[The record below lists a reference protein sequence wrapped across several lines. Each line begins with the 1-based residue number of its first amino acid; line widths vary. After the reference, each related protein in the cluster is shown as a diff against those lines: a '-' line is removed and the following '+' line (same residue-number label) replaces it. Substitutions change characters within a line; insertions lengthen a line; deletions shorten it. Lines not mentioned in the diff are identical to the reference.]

1 MNMLKKTLSFI
12 LTALMLII
20 ILPAQ
25 YSLAAENPSI
35 NLGSSSL
42 IDNKYYYS
50 NAVVSGDNIRTILIS
65 FSDNVTSGDKIN
77 LPESTPGGF
86 TVSSSSL
93 GNNYTKRINLD
104 AGIPSS
110 SVQEYI
116 RGIGFSISSKTQSA
130 VVTVTTDSIGYD
142 TFFNIDTK
150 HYYQYIPDTS
160 SSWIEAYEAAK
171 NMTYMGRTG
180 YLATIMNQ
188 NEDEYVNSLSNG
200 KTGWLGGTILTNSG
214 SKVDSVGGTAGSLL
228 YYSSIA
234 TTSVVSTGWYWAC
247 GPEIGTTF
255 YNTNSLYPNATSSNA
270 DIVDNANTSS
280 YFNWA
285 RGTVSYEP
293 NNQTAYRSSTSGDY
307 ETCLTTLKISG
318 NIGEHGT
325 SFSWNDKHYD
335 TAGTGEWDAK
345 GYFVEYGNLPLG
357 DNTGASPTFAS
368 DSGTLHQPSG
378 DIFLTT
384 VTWTGATT
392 YNCGIDLPDAAEMVT
407 ISTDSGYF
415 TVPSLGGALTFLG
428 GTSGSNYINTY
439 SSAIHF
445 DSAVFSFTDAS
456 AAEALLSD
464 IIYSIDNTKPQ
475 TIRATSST
483 VSPNDDDIYFEGHFY
498 RYISGSIDWQ
508 SAVLAAGETQD
519 PYFGGRGYIA
529 TAASQNENS
538 ILLKLTDTG
547 GSGSDHWYDAWM
559 GGLWQR
565 NTGTV
570 SSPNIIRGIDGN
582 EITYS
587 HLSGAT
593 ADQRKNLL
601 LDYTITF
608 SDFNPADTSTYINA
622 KTDTVKYYW
631 IDGPEAG
638 QEIAYNTDG
647 FSPWHFGEPNCG
659 DFVYIGWEGA
669 YWDDLGAYPDDS
681 GDSFDKLD
689 GYIVEFSG
697 FDGGSAAGIVKDAVK
712 TTSVYTATVNTR
724 KDDVLTA
731 ASGTVE
737 LRQSGITVAA
747 AESADTGIYTAVAHN
762 GTYDIYIGG
771 EDTGENIT
779 ISDAA
784 GSKTINYYTVSF
796 NDWDGTVLKTQTVR
810 YGNSA
815 EAPDDPER
823 TGHTFT
829 GWDNTYDEIT
839 NTITI
844 TAQYTINYYTVS
856 FNTNGGSTIENQNV
870 KYGYSATKP
879 ETPVMSGYKFSGWYS
894 DSSLSKT
901 YSFSTKVTED
911 LILYAKWTKKEPVTV
926 IPQTSEPQ
934 SLTLNTTFKFAKG
947 NTWECVTDNFSML
960 GSSVSNTHIV
970 WASSDANIV
979 HIEQNSDGAATGFV
993 TRPQYNDT
1001 SVIITAT
1008 ATKGEDSLSKTF
1020 LLIIKRQGVTK
1031 NELRT
1036 ITNRSADIQAGNSTK
1051 SEPIYQTLLNDGT
1064 KIDYVSVTA
1073 DTIRKLIAQNGT
1085 SDNIVVTI
1093 DSISNSP
1100 ADEFAFEVLP
1110 DTVSTIA
1117 QNGLGI
1123 TLTSPAG
1130 TIMFSA
1136 ETLKQAAQNEM
1147 SVFFRI
1153 VNAADQSEDAQE
1165 AFRSDG
1171 TVFSISNISGEV
1183 FGTPKTIQTNMENL
1197 ATTIILPL
1205 DGLTNEQLKDETFL
1219 KTLCIYVEHEDGTT
1233 QLVNGTLVYTNDVPT
1248 QIRFSISKF
1257 SRFQIVSIERSA
1269 ASPWIWI
1276 VCIAGGI
1283 LLISAIILLAV
1294 SRKRNLQ
1301 ARR

>member
-1 MNMLKKTLSFI
+1 MAAML
-12 LTALMLII
+12 LII
-20 ILPAQ
+20 IPLQNTSA
-25 YSLAAENPSI
+25 SENPSI
-35 NLGSSSL
+35 NLGSSVL

-65 FSDNVTSGDKIN
+65 FSDNVTSGDKII
-77 LPESTPGGF
+77 LPQTTPSGF

-93 GNNYTKRINLD
+93 NNDYTKRINLN
-104 AGIPSS
+104 AGISAS

-116 RGIGFSISSKTQSA
+116 RGIGFSIASKTQSA
-130 VVTVTTDSIGYD
+130 VVTVTTDSIAYD
-142 TFFNIDTK
+142 TFYNIDTQ
-150 HYYQYIPDTS
+150 HYYQYIPDMS
-160 SSWIEAYEAAK
+160 SSWLAAYEAAQ

-188 NEDEYVNSLSNG
+188 EEDEYVNSLSNG

-214 SKVDSVGGTAGSLL
+214 SKVDSDGGTAGDLL

-255 YNTNSLYPNATSSNA
+255 YNANSLHPNANSSNA
-270 DIVDNANTSS
+270 NIVDSANTSC

-285 RGTVSYEP
+285 RGNVSYEP
-293 NNQTAYRSSTSGDY
+293 NNQTAYLGSTSGDY

-318 NIGEHGT
+318 NIGKHGT
-325 SFSWNDKHYD
+325 SFSWNDKHYN
-335 TAGTGEWDAK
+335 TAGTGDWDAK
-345 GYFVEYGNLPLG
+345 GYFVEYGNLLLG

-378 DIFLTT
+378 DISLTT
-384 VTWTGATT
+384 VTWTGAKT
-392 YNCGIDLPDAAEMVT
+392 YNCGVDLPDAAEMVT
-407 ISTDSGYF
+407 ISVDSGYF
-415 TVPSLGGALTFLG
+415 TVPSLSGALTFLG
-428 GTSGSNYINTY
+428 GTSGSDYINTY
-439 SSAIHF
+439 GSAIHF

-456 AAEALLSD
+456 AAEDLLSH
-464 IIYSIDNTKPQ
+464 IIYSIDNTNPQ
-475 TIRATSST
+475 TITATSST

-498 RYISGSIDWQ
+498 RYVSGRIDWQ

-519 PYFGGRGYIA
+519 PYFEGRGYIA
-529 TAASQNENS
+529 TATSQNENS

-582 EITYS
+582 EITYL

-601 LDYTITF
+601 LDYTMTF
-608 SDFNPADTSTYINA
+608 SDFNPADISTYINA

-638 QEIAYNTDG
+638 QEIAYNADG

-712 TTSVYTATVNTR
+712 TTSAYTATVNTR

-737 LRQSGITVAA
+737 FRQSGITVAT
-747 AESADTGIYTAVAHN
+747 AESTGTGIYTAVAHN

-771 EDTGENIT
+771 DDTGENIT

-796 NDWDGTVLKTQTVR
+796 NDWDGTVLKTQTVQ
-810 YGNSA
+810 YGNPA

-823 TGHTFT
+823 TGHSFT

-856 FNTNGGSTIENQNV
+856 FNTNGGSSVESQNV
-870 KYGYSATKP
+870 KYGYSAIKP
-879 ETPVMSGYKFSGWYS
+879 ETPVKKGYTFSGWYS
-894 DSSLSKT
+894 EVNLSKI

-911 LILYAKWTKKEPVTV
+911 LTLYAKWTIKAPAAVNT
-926 IPQTSEPQ
+926 QTAAQ
-934 SLTLNTTFKFAKG
+934 SLTLKTTFKFAQG
-947 NTWECVTDNFSML
+947 NTWECVTDNFTMH
-960 GSSVSNTHIV
+960 GSSDLAAQIT
-970 WASSDANIV
+970 WASSNTDIISIN
-979 HIEQNSDGAATGFV
+979 QNTDGSATGFV
-993 TRPQYNDT
+993 TRPQFNDA
-1001 SVIITAT
+1001 SIIITAT
-1008 ATKGEDSLSKTF
+1008 ATNGKDSLSKTF
-1020 LLIIKRQGVTK
+1020 LLIIKRQGVSK
-1031 NELRT
+1031 NESRT
-1036 ITNRSADIQAGNSTK
+1036 ITERTATIQAGNSIK
-1051 SEPIYQTLLNDGT
+1051 SEPIYRTLLNDGT
-1064 KIDYVSVTA
+1064 KIDYVAVTP
-1073 DTIRKLIAQNGT
+1073 DSIWQIIKQNGV

-1093 DSISNSP
+1093 SSISNAP
-1100 ADEFAFEVLP
+1100 ADEFAFELSP

-1117 QNGLGI
+1117 QNELGI
-1123 TLTSPAG
+1123 TLASPAG
-1130 TIMFSA
+1130 TVTFSA
-1136 ETLKQAAQNEM
+1136 ESLKQAARNEM
-1147 SVFFRI
+1147 SLFFSI
-1153 VNAADQSEDAQE
+1153 VNAANQSKDAED

-1171 TVFSISNISGEV
+1171 TVFSISNVSGEV
-1183 FGTPKTIQTNMENL
+1183 FGTPKTIQTNMENFS
-1197 ATTIILPL
+1197 TTIILPL
-1205 DGLTNEQLKDETFL
+1205 ENLTNEQLADEAFL
-1219 KTLCIYVEHEDGTT
+1219 KSLCIYVEHEDDTT
-1233 QLVNGTLVYTNDVPT
+1233 QLVNGTLVYTNNIPT
-1248 QIRFSISKF
+1248 HIRFSISKF

-1269 ASPWIWI
+1269 VSPWIWI

-1283 LLISAIILLAV
+1283 LLISAIILLVV
-1294 SRKRNLQ
+1294 SRKRNLH